1 MGSRQYIVTSS
12 APTYRTDPGDVA
24 CCTKDTYV
32 SLALQTVRDPRWVE
46 KQTGVALATLRTHYK
61 KWMPDPARD
70 ELRRLERAFGSGG
83 SAGNGPDLDPS
94 ESALWTPARKFR
106 CEIHCEEGDLNPS
119 VATSRLK
126 KSRS

>member
-1 MGSRQYIVTSS
+1 MATPRLAHSPSFGTAMGSRQYIVTSS
-12 APTYRTDPGDVA
+12 APTYRTDPGDGA
-24 CCTKDTYV
+24 WCTKDTYV

-83 SAGNGPDLDPS
+83 PPGHGPGLDPRNPPLGS
-94 ESALWTPARKFR
+94 HPA
-106 CEIHCEEGDLNPS
+106 IPP
-119 VATSRLK
+119 
-126 KSRS
+126 